1 MEKSRYLSAFL
12 ALTVVTLLAIGIIA
26 VYSTTY
32 AKADNSML
40 YKQIIWVAGGI
51 VMALIVSC
59 VPKYLLYRGSK
70 WILVFIGLALGYLMI
85 VNIGN
90 ALTVKFLK
98 FSLASYMPLAQVRN
112 GACRWLAVG
121 PITIQPAEFAKF
133 ALILFLSCYYGM
145 RDTAKVESW
154 KDGLIIPGS
163 VAFLFM
169 ALILGGRSLSN
180 CVITCLLMFMVMYF
194 AGVKLRMLAATVFI
208 LILAGVCVILLTPF
222 RRQRIVNYIHHNE
235 SNEVVVIGEKK
246 KVVDNYQLDR
256 SICAIGSGGIA
267 GLGIGHGRLK
277 HRSIPESHTDFVFA
291 VIGEELGFVGIS
303 SCILLYIF
311 FMQLA
316 FAIAR
321 QCSDRSS
328 ALMCMTVGAFLP
340 LQAMMNMGVVCGLFP
355 TTGVTAPLVSYG
367 GSSIASIMLCVG
379 LVFNAAR
386 QQNPDGQ
393 EEEES
398 RGEYVIVPS
407 GK

>member
-1 MEKSRYLSAFL
+1 MEKNRFLSAAL
-12 ALTVVTLLAIGIIA
+12 ALTVVSLLAIGIIA

-32 AKADNSML
+32 AKLDNGML
-40 YKQIIWVAGGI
+40 YKQIVWVASGI
-51 VMALIVSC
+51 VMALVVACI
-59 VPKYLLYRGSK
+59 PKNLLARSSK
-70 WILVFIGLALGYLMI
+70 WILVVIGLALGYLMV
-85 VNIGN
+85 VNVGN
-90 ALTVKFLK
+90 ALTTKFLK

-112 GACRWLAVG
+112 GACRWLSLG
-121 PITIQPAEFAKF
+121 PITVQPAEFAKF

-180 CVITCLLMFMVMYF
+180 CVITCLLMFLVMYF
-194 AGVKLRMLAATVFI
+194 AGVKLRMLMATVSI

-235 SNEVVVIGEKK
+235 NSEVVVIGERKK
-246 KVVDNYQLDR
+246 TVDNYQLDR
-256 SICAIGSGGIA
+256 SICAIGSGGVT
-267 GLGIGHGRLK
+267 GLGIGQGRLK

-291 VIGEELGFVGIS
+291 VIGEELGFIGIS
-303 SCILLYIF
+303 LCIFLYIL
-311 FMQLA
+311 FMILS

-321 QCSDRSS
+321 QCTDRSS
-328 ALMCMTVGAFLP
+328 ALMCMAVGAFLP

-379 LVFNAAR
+379 LVFNASR
-386 QQNPDGQ
+386 QQTPEDQ
-393 EEEES
+393 EDDERQTEC
-398 RGEYVIVPS
+398 VIVPS